1 MSSTAAESK
10 RTRLVLNRLTLPRF
24 SFGQDSPIVVAVEG
38 PNGAGKTTL
47 CHALARSMGVPFCLG
62 TDPAWFTDT
71 LKARMIR
78 DAEWHASA
86 LFFLSG
92 CFEQMRLLR
101 QRPQPIVIMDRCLWS
116 TLAVHA
122 AQDVQHLRAL
132 VAMLRPI
139 ARFIQGPRLTLVLEA
154 SFATCQT
161 RIAKKPGLARALD
174 ELTATQAFH
183 QRERE
188 FYRWL
193 GRRAPN
199 VIFMNVDKD
208 TEEQVSNRGLELLHK
223 KLSDLRS
230 PTFRRKVAPKA
241 SNSHTLMANGGTPN
255 P

>member
-1 MSSTAAESK
+1 MIIA
-10 RTRLVLNRLTLPRF
+10 
-24 SFGQDSPIVVAVEG
+24 IEG

-47 CHALARSMGVPFCLG
+47 CHALASALGVPFCLG
-62 TDPAWFTDT
+62 TDPAWFTDI

-101 QRPQPIVIMDRCLWS
+101 QRPQPLVIMDRCLWS

-122 AQDVQHLRAL
+122 AQDLQRLRAL
-132 VAMLRPI
+132 LAILRALASFVQVPQI
-139 ARFIQGPRLTLVLEA
+139 TLVLEA

-174 ELTATQAFH
+174 ELTATQNFH

-193 GRRAPN
+193 SRQATD
-199 VIFMNVDKD
+199 VIFMDVDD
-208 TEEQVSNRGLELLHK
+208 ATAEEAAQQALALV
-223 KLSDLRS
+223 
-230 PTFRRKVAPKA
+230 RRKVVTRGAR
-241 SNSHTLMANGGTPN
+241 TTPRVLSR
-255 P
+255 PRR